1 MGLVPPPLSV
11 TNAKGVTSQLITLN
25 CSALQ
30 VWLKMKWFAVKN
42 VGAFWCVIS
51 KNGAHI

>member
-1 MGLVPPPLSV
+1 MELVPPHLLATS
-11 TNAKGVTSQLITLN
+11 AKVVTSQSIPSN
-25 CSALQ
+25 YSALQ
-30 VWLKMKWFAVKN
+30 PWLKMKWFVVKN